1 MMNGSALQRISEDIP
16 RISNPLGL
24 AAMGIATLGVGA
36 ALTRLRPSDREGRSQ
51 RFARMIEARLRATL
65 EKQVARGEYGD
76 VNSAP
81 WDVDRCEVQVNE
93 GFGKPTMVCFTVVM
107 TAGTEELA
115 EDLRAHAAQG
125 LLAAAVEAAWRN
137 PEIAPIVISFLCI
150 TGELPRMDTLHPRPN
165 PRIWVIELLPDVIDA
180 HAGRLIALWEHRLER
195 ANRLPDPIPLSDG
208 TAALKVSHR
217 FGVRR

>member
-1 MMNGSALQRISEDIP
+1 MNGSALQRISDDIP

-51 RFARMIEARLRATL
+51 RFARMIEARLRSTL
-65 EKQVARGEYGD
+65 EKQVVRGEYGN

-93 GFGKPTMVCFTVVM
+93 GFGKPTVVCFTVVM
-107 TAGTEELA
+107 TSCSEELA

-125 LLAAAVEAAWRN
+125 GVIPKLRRLSLKESFSAVMRTSSTCALWATLPCRYAPKSSLNAWGHPHLIVAGSRSKPALLCAD
-137 PEIAPIVISFLCI
+137 PIDHIWCI
-150 TGELPRMDTLHPRPN
+150 TRVGLRSELH
-165 PRIWVIELLPDVIDA
+165 ESLLLV
-180 HAGRLIALWEHRLER
+180 
-195 ANRLPDPIPLSDG
+195 
-208 TAALKVSHR
+208 
-217 FGVRR
+217 FG

>member
-1 MMNGSALQRISEDIP
+1 MMNGSALQRISDDIP

-51 RFARMIEARLRATL
+51 RFARMIEASLRATL

-115 EDLRAHAAQG
+115 EDLRARTAQG

-137 PEIAPIVISFLCI
+137 PEIAPIVIEGKLQSGDQEIADMRAL
-150 TGELPRMDTLHPRPN
+150 GYSSLQVRPEELFERLGAPAFDSGWRP
-165 PRIWVIELLPDVIDA
+165 V
-180 HAGRLIALWEHRLER
+180 
-195 ANRLPDPIPLSDG
+195 
-208 TAALKVSHR
+208 
-217 FGVRR
+217 

>member
-51 RFARMIEARLRATL
+51 RFARMIEVRLRSTL
-65 EKQVARGEYGD
+65 EKQVRRGEYGN

-93 GFGKPTMVCFTVVM
+93 GFGKPTVVCFTVVM
-107 TAGTEELA
+107 TVGGEELA

-137 PEIAPIVISFLCI
+137 PEIAPIVIEGKLQCGDEDIVDMRALGYSSLQVRPE
-150 TGELPRMDTLHPRPN
+150 ELFERLGAPAFDSGWRP
-165 PRIWVIELLPDVIDA
+165 V
-180 HAGRLIALWEHRLER
+180 
-195 ANRLPDPIPLSDG
+195 
-208 TAALKVSHR
+208 
-217 FGVRR
+217 